1 MQFNFSDRCFSV
13 KIAEGIY
20 QVGGINGN
28 VYLVEDGKNLIL
40 IDTGLPRS
48 HKKIISYIE
57 ALGRKPTDV
66 SMIVLTHLHIDHVG
80 SAKKMKELTNAKVAV
95 HEFDADY
102 VAGKKAP
109 PKPKN
114 LMFKTL
120 SSFVKA
126 EPVGVDLVLKDNDKV
141 GRFIV
146 IHTPGHS
153 EGSISLLD
161 AERKVMFA
169 GDAVRFM
176 NGKIAGPPEQF
187 MLDTAKAKDSI
198 GKIST
203 FDFDIMLSGH
213 GQPLMPCASQKVKD
227 FYATL
232 K

>member
-1 MQFNFSDRCFSV
+1 M
-13 KIAEGIY
+13 KIVEGIH
-20 QVGGINGN
+20 QVDGINGN
-28 VYLVEDGKNLIL
+28 VYLVEDGDKLIL
-40 IDTGLPRS
+40 IDTGLPRNY
-48 HKKIISYIE
+48 KKMIKYIE

-66 SMIVLTHLHIDHVG
+66 SMIVLTHFHIDHVG
-80 SAKKMKELTNAKVAV
+80 SAKKMKELTNAKVEV
-95 HEFDADY
+95 HEFDSDY

-114 LMFKTL
+114 LMFKAL
-120 SSFVKA
+120 SSIVKA
-126 EPVGVDLVLKDNDKV
+126 EPVEVDLVLKDNDKV
-141 GRFIV
+141 GRLIV

-176 NGKIAGPPEQF
+176 DDKITGPPEQF
-187 MLDTAKAKDSI
+187 TLDMDKARNSI
-198 GKIST
+198 RKIST
-203 FDFDIMLSGH
+203 FDFDILLSGH
-213 GQPLMPCASQKVKD
+213 GQPLMPNASQKVKD